1 MTTSL
6 DAELHERIAALQ
18 RRAEVELAG
27 KIITVMSGKGG
38 VGKTLLAMELSY
50 LLTGVLV
57 DFDWDEGNATRA
69 VGHLHER
76 YQRIPLLDAFASGR
90 PPAIRRMS
98 KRPDLVPGHPDF
110 ETNQQSPTV
119 IRDSLT
125 AWALS
130 WKRPV
135 IVDCHPGGGDTVYG
149 AVAAS
154 EAVLSP
160 VELATRELDALEGQL
175 HEFDGYPTLLV
186 PNEVPSVPPQS
197 ELNRL
202 SALAQRHDVQVASPL
217 YEQTWYRRRKLRTV
231 LTASATFS
239 KKVAPFV
246 EQLVTVGEETLRY
259 AA

>member
-6 DAELHERIAALQ
+6 DAALHERIAALQ
-18 RRAEVELAG
+18 QRAQDELAG

-38 VGKTLLAMELSY
+38 VGKTLLSMELSY
-50 LLTGVLV
+50 LLNGVLV
-57 DFDWDEGNATRA
+57 DFDWDDGNATRA
-69 VGHLHER
+69 LGHLHER
-76 YQRIPLLDAFASGR
+76 YQRIPLLDAFAAGR
-90 PPAIRRMS
+90 APAVRRMK

-110 ETNQQSPTV
+110 ETNQQSPAV

-125 AWALS
+125 AWSTAWNRLA
-130 WKRPV
+130 V
-135 IVDCHPGGGDTVYG
+135 VDCHPGGGDSVYG

-154 EAVLSP
+154 DAVLSP

-175 HEFDGYPTLLV
+175 KEFDGYPMMLV

-202 SALAQRHDVQVASPL
+202 SMLAQRHDVQVASPL

-231 LTASATFS
+231 LTASSTFS

-246 EQLVTVGEETLRY
+246 EQLVTVGEETLSY